1 MCHHSDIFFHKS
13 GQPVAWCISD
23 KENTDVI
30 EVFLRSVKDRSPE
43 TVINVIM
50 TDDGMI
56 LQLKFLLLCLPKY
69 RILDGMPPI
78 LCLEMFINFSATGML
93 TGTCMMITYKYYMQI
108 TLQTLEESFTHDKK

>member
-43 TVINVIM
+43 TVINV
-50 TDDGMI
+50 
-56 LQLKFLLLCLPKY
+56 K
-69 RILDGMPPI
+69 
-78 LCLEMFINFSATGML
+78 
-93 TGTCMMITYKYYMQI
+93 
-108 TLQTLEESFTHDKK
+108 